1 MQVIEK
7 AFAAIVLLVCLFFLM
22 RMCVSPGRRAR
33 LDEFVRA
40 WHRPWQRKWRE
51 AMRSSAESRAESRA
65 ERTAR
70 EAIERA
76 RRTAAGGEWDGNVYK
91 SKSFKPKKR
100 DLH

>member
-7 AFAAIVLLVCLFFLM
+7 VFAAIVLLACLFFLM
-22 RMCVSPGRRAR
+22 RMCLGPGRRAR

-51 AMRSSAESRAESRA
+51 ALRSSAESRAESRA

-91 SKSFKPKKR
+91 SKSFKRKKR

>member
-7 AFAAIVLLVCLFFLM
+7 AFAAIVLLACLYFLV
-22 RMCVSPGRRAR
+22 RMGLGTSRRAR
-33 LDEFVRA
+33 LDEFART
-40 WHRPWQRKWRE
+40 WYRPWQRKWRD
-51 AMRSSAESRAESRA
+51 AMRDSAESRAESRA

-91 SKSFKPKKR
+91 PKSFKRKKR